1 MQNNVFPKYEK
12 HLHVNCFH
20 CAAPI
25 GHEKPLF
32 YGFARGAYG
41 LWCDT
46 CKFRTYYDTADA
58 SIRFDPKGD
67 PLPAVCDCG
76 CIVPREQ
83 WDNSDGWPRCPECQ
97 YI

>member
-1 MQNNVFPKYEK
+1 MQKGIYPKYEK
-12 HLHVNCFH
+12 HAAVDCFH

-32 YGFARGAYG
+32 YGFPAGAYG
-41 LWCDT
+41 LWCDN
-46 CKFRTYYDTADA
+46 CKLRTYYDTTDV
-58 SIRFDPKGD
+58 SIRFDAKGD
-67 PLPAVCDCG
+67 PLAAACDCG
-76 CIVPREQ
+76 CTVPKDQ

>member
-12 HLHVNCFH
+12 HVHVDCFH

-32 YGFARGAYG
+32 YGFPAGAYG
-41 LWCDT
+41 LWCNT
-46 CKFRTYYDTADA
+46 CKLRTYYDTTDV
-58 SIRFDPKGD
+58 SIRFDAKGD
-67 PLPAVCDCG
+67 PLAATCDCG
-76 CIVPREQ
+76 CTVPKDQ